1 MSESITT
8 EKEHAA
14 PEGNLR
20 ESSIWGVWR
29 ELAGDGKVLVKRRGP
44 GSEFRKTVVLR
55 PEVKARLDAA
65 VAGSHTVAIEALI
78 DYALSR
84 LAEEGKDLEV

>member
-8 EKEHAA
+8 AV
-14 PEGNLR
+14 GGLR
-20 ESSIWGVWR
+20 ESSVWGVWR

-44 GSEFRKTVVLR
+44 GGVFRKTVVLR
-55 PEVKARLDAA
+55 PEVKARFDAA
-65 VAGSHTVAIEALI
+65 VAGSHVVAIEALI